1 MSTRNPFGPALGPD
15 LPRHDLDR
23 LIAEANA
30 RFRALAP
37 ADQLAHREAQ
47 RRSWVIGETMLEHPE
62 MTREQA
68 ELLYNHALF
77 PPPPP
82 PRS

>member
-1 MSTRNPFGPALGPD
+1 MSIPSMPTKPD
-15 LPRHDLDR
+15 LGK
-23 LIAEANA
+23 LIAEAEA

-37 ADQLAHREAQ
+37 ADQLAHCEAQ
-47 RRSWVIGETMLEHPE
+47 RKSWVVGETMLEHPE

-68 ELLYNHALF
+68 ELLYDHALREF
-77 PPPPP
+77 IPPPP